1 LVAVGG
7 AAAGPLDWFPVEADP
22 SMPDLDISGWVSV
35 RSMCLLIAMFQ
46 VVPGAPLIVAANR
59 DERLDR
65 PAVAM
70 TVLRE
75 RDPRIL
81 GGRDELAGG
90 TWLAVNEHGV
100 VAGLT
105 NQPSPDGR
113 DPAKRSRGELPLAF
127 ARYRTV
133 AEAVPAVR
141 AELEPTAYN
150 PCWMLVGD
158 RESLYFIGIS
168 GGSATDVEQLEPG
181 LHVLE
186 NAPLHPVSA
195 KAAFVR
201 ELVTD
206 ALAGLPGGGAGDS
219 AATVSA
225 LKIVLGDHRPAV
237 PKPRM
242 DPTGRVWPASL
253 SAACVHADG
262 YGTRSAIIVSVPG
275 AAGVP
280 TVMVADGRPCEQP
293 MSDATALWAAETAR
307 P

>member
-1 LVAVGG
+1 
-7 AAAGPLDWFPVEADP
+7 
-22 SMPDLDISGWVSV
+22 
-35 RSMCLLIAMFQ
+35 MFQ

-65 PAVAM
+65 PAVPI

-75 RDPRIL
+75 RDPRML

-90 TWLAVNEHGV
+90 TWLAANEHGV

-113 DPAKRSRGELPLAF
+113 DPTKRSRGELPLAF
-127 ARYRTV
+127 ARYQTAAR
-133 AEAVPAVR
+133 AVPAVR
-141 AELEPTAYN
+141 AELDGAAYN

-168 GGSATDVEQLEPG
+168 GGSVIDVEQLEPG

-201 ELVTD
+201 RLVTES
-206 ALAGLPGGGAGDS
+206 LVGLQGHGVGDPDT
-219 AATVSA
+219 TVSA
-225 LKIVLGDHRPAV
+225 LKPVLGDHQPAV
-237 PKPRM
+237 AEPRT
-242 DPTGRVWPASL
+242 DATGRVWPASL

-262 YGTRSAIIVSVPG
+262 YGTRSAMIVTVAAAASLPSVL
-275 AAGVP
+275 
-280 TVMVADGRPCEQP
+280 VADGRPCEEP
-293 MSDATALWAAETAR
+293 MSDATALWTEPITR
-307 P
+307 